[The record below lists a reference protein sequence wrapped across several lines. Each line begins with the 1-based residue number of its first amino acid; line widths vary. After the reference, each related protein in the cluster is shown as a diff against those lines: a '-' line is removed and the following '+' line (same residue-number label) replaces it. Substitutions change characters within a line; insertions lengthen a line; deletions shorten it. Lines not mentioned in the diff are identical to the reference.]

1 MFVHSWRAVGTL
13 ALAVVLSSCLS
24 PAPAEAQLSPEVR
37 RALDSIT
44 PADMDRRIGILA
56 HDSMRGRD
64 TPSPELEA
72 AARWI
77 ASEFQG
83 MGLAPGGDGGSY
95 LQRFAILQTATDF
108 QASQLSAGG
117 TTLQFGTDLAAPQ
130 GFSADLDATGEL
142 VLLRGSEGFQE
153 QVTRLPLEGKHVLLV
168 SQGGGL
174 GAGATPVRQM
184 MTGLRRAGV
193 LSIVVASDRPNRD
206 WRAEV
211 ERQREQVR
219 MELPWAG
226 EPGGQAPMLELRDEA
241 VERLLAGRGVGL
253 SDARGAFRGPFEMV
267 PLGGLQ
273 ATLTGRRQVVSDASA
288 PNVVGILEGS
298 DPVLKE
304 EYVVYSAHFDH
315 VGVGRP
321 DASGDSIY
329 NGADDNASGTTT
341 IMEVAEAFAM
351 LQPRPRRS
359 VIFVAVS
366 GEEKGLWGSDY
377 FAGHPPVPLGQL
389 VANFNLDMVGRNWSD
404 TIVAI
409 GKEHS
414 DLGETM
420 NRVNDRHPELG
431 MTAIDDLWPEQN
443 FYFRSDHY
451 HFARRGV
458 PVLFFFNG
466 VHPEYHRPADHVE
479 LIDTEKMARIGRLT
493 FLLGLEVANAD
504 QRPKWNPE
512 SYARIVTDAPGN

>member
-1 MFVHSWRAVGTL
+1 MPVASWIRFRVPAFAL
-13 ALAVVLSSCLS
+13 ALAFLPL
-24 PAPAEAQLSPEVR
+24 PAAAQLTPAVE
-37 RALDSIT
+37 RAMDSIT
-44 PADMDRRIGILA
+44 PEDMARRIGILA
-56 HDSMRGRD
+56 HDSMRGRN

-77 ASEFQG
+77 GSEFQR

-95 LQRFAILQTATDF
+95 AQRFAILETATDVA
-108 QASQLSAGG
+108 ASSLSVGNV
-117 TTLQFGTDLAAPQ
+117 TLRFGTDVVAPQ
-130 GFSADLDATGEL
+130 GLSSDLDLTGEV
-142 VLLRGSEGFQE
+142 VLLRGSEGFTE
-153 QVTRLPLEGKHVLLV
+153 RLGSLPLAGKHVILV

-174 GAGATPVRQM
+174 GAAATPVRQM
-184 MTGLRRAGV
+184 TTGLRRAGV
-193 LSIVVASDRPNRD
+193 LSILVAGDRPNRD

-211 ERQREQVR
+211 ERQADQIR

-226 EPGGQAPMLELRDEA
+226 EPEGQAPLLEVRDEA
-241 VERLLAGRGVGL
+241 LERILTGSGVGL
-253 SDARGAFRGPFEMV
+253 AQARRAFSGAFEMV
-267 PLGGLQ
+267 PLGGRRG
-273 ATLTGRRQVVSDASA
+273 TLTARRRVVSDNSA

-298 DPVLKE
+298 DPVLKN
-304 EYVVYSAHFDH
+304 EYVVYSAHMDH

-359 VIFVAVS
+359 IIFVAVS

-479 LIDTEKMARIGRLT
+479 LIDVEKMARIGRLT

-512 SYARIVTDAPGN
+512 SYARIATDAPGN

>member
-44 PADMDRRIGILA
+44 PTDMDRRVGILA

-83 MGLAPGGDGGSY
+83 MGLAPGGEEGSY
-95 LQRFAILQTATDF
+95 LQRYAILQTATDF
-108 QASQLSAGG
+108 QASRLTAGG
-117 TTLQFGTDLAAPQ
+117 TTLEFGTDLAAPQ
-130 GFSADLDATGEL
+130 GFSTNLDATGEL

-153 QVTRLPLEGKHVLLV
+153 QVTRLPLAGKHVLLV

-193 LSIVVASDRPNRD
+193 LSIVVASDRADRD
-206 WRAEV
+206 WQSEV
-211 ERQREQVR
+211 QRQQEQVR

-226 EPGGQAPMLELRDEA
+226 EPGGQAPMLELRDGA
-241 VERLLAGRGVGL
+241 VERLLAGQGVTL
-253 SDARGAFRGPFEMV
+253 TQARGAFRGPFEMV

-273 ATLTGRRQVVSDASA
+273 ATLTGRRRVVSDASA

-298 DPVLKE
+298 DPVLRE
-304 EYVVYSAHFDH
+304 EYVVYSAHMDH

-321 DASGDSIY
+321 DAGGDSIY

-341 IMEVAEAFAM
+341 IMEVAEAFAA
-351 LQPRPRRS
+351 LETRPRRS

-431 MTAIDDLWPEQN
+431 MTTIDDLWPDQN